1 MTAPQY
7 FLTPTLELKSC
18 MNYSR
23 LVIYLLCL
31 LSIGSLTACGRS
43 TEETSTVPGISVS
56 YQAPPVVTTIN
67 ASFNGPRSNY
77 LVTTNTDGSATVQDK
92 VGSDGTVTLNSSVKT
107 LLFSDI
113 SINLDVAAKAKEIS
127 AKDLNSLVELY
138 IAYFNR
144 VPDANGLSYWIA
156 QIKNGMSLDKI
167 GESFYSAAI
176 LYSAQTGYSAN
187 MTNADFVSIIYKNVL
202 GRPSPDKEGLDYW
215 STSLANGKETRGTLV
230 LSILNAAHTFS
241 GDATYGWVAQLL
253 DNKNIVGK
261 SFSITQG
268 ISYINPADSI
278 SKGMAI
284 AATVTSTDVSV
295 AQGLISSLI
304 GTGSSNSGLPSA
316 PQASRFLHQATF
328 GATNNTINS
337 LTAVGY
343 ENWINTQFSISQTLH
358 RNYMNQVA
366 AGLSN
371 GQSGLNQNHFF
382 ESFWQQAINSDDQLR
397 QRITF
402 ALSQILVISFQD
414 SGVANYPRGVAA
426 YYDTLGQHAFGN
438 FRTLLE
444 AVSLHPMMGTYL
456 TSIRNQ
462 KESGNRVP
470 DENYA
475 REVMQLFT
483 LGLYKLNPDG
493 SYALENGKPV
503 ETYGNDDITGL
514 AKVFTGWSWAGPD
527 KTGTRFFGG
536 NADANR
542 DWMPMQSY
550 PAYHSTSAKQFLGVS
565 IAAQSTANPEA
576 SLKTALDTLF
586 NHQNVGPF
594 IGKQLIQR
602 LVTSNPS
609 PQYVSRVS
617 AAFANNGQGIRGD
630 MKAVIKAIL
639 LDTEARNNP
648 ILTNV
653 GVGKLREPVLR
664 LANWLRASNA
674 RSTSGFFRI
683 TSLDDPLTG
692 LAQTPMRSPTVFNFF
707 RPGYVPPNSEIAN
720 AQLVSPEM
728 QITAETS
735 VVGYLNVLRDA
746 IPNGIGSSRD
756 TKGDYSQLTSLATT
770 PDLLVDQINLLLM
783 ANQMSNN
790 LRSQVLTGV
799 NSIAI
804 PSSTQNAI
812 DAAKLNRVY
821 MSIYL
826 TMASPEYLV
835 QK

>member
-1 MTAPQY
+1 MTTPQH
-7 FLTPTLELKSC
+7 FSTLVVWSWSKHL
-18 MNYSR
+18 R
-23 LVIYLLCL
+23 LYVYLIGL
-31 LSIGSLTACGRS
+31 LALSSLTACSRS
-43 TEETSTVPGISVS
+43 PDSANTTSEARVS
-56 YQAPPVVTTIN
+56 YQSPPVVTTN
-67 ASFNGPRSNY
+67 SASFNGPRSNY
-77 LVTTNTDGSATVQDK
+77 LVTTNTDGSTTVQDQI
-92 VGSDGTVTLNSSVKT
+92 GSDGTINLNSSVKE

-113 SINLDVAAKAKEIS
+113 SINLDIVVKAKDIS
-127 AKDLNSLVELY
+127 TKDLNSLVDLY

-144 VPDANGLSYWIA
+144 VPDANGLSYWIT
-156 QIKNGMSLDKI
+156 QVKNGMSLDKI
-167 GESFYSAAI
+167 GESFYSAA
-176 LYSAQTGYSAN
+176 LFHSAQTGYSAD
-187 MTNADFVSIIYKNVL
+187 MSNADFVRIVYKNVL
-202 GRPSPDKEGLDYW
+202 GRPSPDQEGLDYW
-215 STSLANGKETRGTLV
+215 SNSLANGTATRGTLV
-230 LSILNAAHTFS
+230 LTILNSAHTFS
-241 GDATYGWVAQLL
+241 GDPTYGWVAQLL

-261 SFSITQG
+261 IFSITQG
-268 ISYINPADSI
+268 ISYISPADSI

-284 AATVTSTDVSV
+284 AATVTSNDISV
-295 AQGLISSLI
+295 AQGLISALI
-304 GTGSSNSGLPSA
+304 GTGSSQSGLPSA
-316 PQASRFLHQATF
+316 PQASRFLQQATF
-328 GATNNTINS
+328 GASNNSITS
-337 LTAVGY
+337 LTTVGY

-358 RNYMNQVA
+358 RNYMDQVA

-382 ESFWQQAINSDDQLR
+382 ESFWQQAINGEDQLR
-397 QRITF
+397 QRTTF
-402 ALSQILVISFQD
+402 ALSQIFVISFQD
-414 SGVANYPRGVAA
+414 SGVANYPRGVAS

-462 KESGNRVP
+462 KESGTRVP

-493 SYALENGKPV
+493 SYAMLNGKPI
-503 ETYGNDDITGL
+503 ETYGNEDITGL

-527 KTGTRFFGG
+527 KSNSRFFGG
-536 NADANR
+536 NADVNR

-550 PAYHSTSAKQFLGVS
+550 PNYHSTSIKQFLGVS
-565 IAAQSTANPEA
+565 IPAQSPANPEA
-576 SLKTALDTLF
+576 SLKIALDTLF

-609 PQYVSRVS
+609 PQYVARVS
-617 AAFANNGQGIRGD
+617 AVFANNGQGVRGD

-648 ILTNV
+648 NLTNV
-653 GVGKLREPVLR
+653 GVGKLREPILR
-664 LANWLRASNA
+664 LANWLRATNA

-683 TSLDDPLTG
+683 TNLDDPLTG
-692 LAQTPMRSPTVFNFF
+692 LAQTPMRSPTVFNFY
-707 RPGYVPPNSEIAN
+707 RPGYVPPNSTIAN

-756 TKGDYSQLTSLATT
+756 TKGDYSLLTPLATT
-770 PDLLVDQINLLLM
+770 PELLVDQINLLLM
-783 ANQMSNN
+783 ASQMSSN
-790 LRSQVLTGV
+790 LRSQILAAV

-804 PSSTQNAI
+804 PNSTQSAI
-812 DAAKLNRVY
+812 DTAKLNRVY
-821 MSIYL
+821 MCIYL